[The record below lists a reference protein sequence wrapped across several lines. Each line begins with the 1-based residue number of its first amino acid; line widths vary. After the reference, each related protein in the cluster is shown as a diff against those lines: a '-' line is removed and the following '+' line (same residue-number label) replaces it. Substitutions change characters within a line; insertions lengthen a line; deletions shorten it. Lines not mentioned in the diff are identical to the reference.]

1 MNALPSLAAGVPL
14 PGARSTHATRRA
26 ALAELAAA
34 GWPNRKREAWRYT
47 DLEPLAS
54 AALDLVAPPAAG
66 DRVGAAARAL
76 DDIVGVEHDRALV
89 LLDGQRVLGLGAAGL
104 AELEVVDPESRWSAF
119 ADAFAGAPAA
129 ARYPLAALNT
139 AFTQHGL
146 WLRVPAG
153 TIIERPV
160 HLVILSSGRP
170 GLAAQPR
177 IVVDVEPG
185 ARITLIQHFVDAAG
199 TRGWTNAVTQL
210 RQARGSSVELYRAQR
225 HDTSCTHTSL
235 LTARMAADAQLNAF
249 YLELGGGLV
258 RNDVEI
264 SLAEPGARVELN
276 GVFLA
281 GSGQHID
288 THTIIDHAAR
298 ETHSVERFRGIIGEH
313 GRGVF
318 NGKVIVRPNSQ
329 RIEATQSS
337 DNLLLGEHAE
347 IDTKPE
353 LEIYANDVK
362 CSHGATV
369 GELDADQLFYLRS
382 RGLGDAESRELLTT
396 AFATVVLDRIRTTPE
411 RNRALDLV
419 AERLRTLGRG

>member
-1 MNALPSLAAGVPL
+1 MSALPSLAAGVPL
-14 PGARSTHATRRA
+14 PGEGSTHAARRA
-26 ALAELAAA
+26 ALAALAAA
-34 GWPNRKREAWRYT
+34 GWPSRKREAWRYT

-54 AALDLVAPPAAG
+54 AVLDLVAPPATG
-66 DRVGAAARAL
+66 DGVGAAGRLL
-76 DDIVGVEHDRALV
+76 DDIVGVERDRVLV
-89 LLDGQRVLGLGAAGL
+89 LLDGQRVPGLGATTL
-104 AELEVVDPESRWSAF
+104 AELEVADPESRWSAF
-119 ADAFAGAPAA
+119 ADGFAGAPAA

-146 WLRVPAG
+146 WLRVPAD
-153 TIIERPV
+153 TLVEKPV
-160 HLVILSSGRP
+160 HLVVLSSGRP

-199 TRGWTNAVTQL
+199 TRGWTNGVTQI
-210 RQARGSSVELYRAQR
+210 RQARGSSVEFYRVQR
-225 HDTSCTHTSL
+225 HDTACTHTSL
-235 LTARMAADAQLNAF
+235 LTAGIAADADLNVF

-264 SLAEPGARVELN
+264 SLAEPGARVELS
-276 GVFLA
+276 GLFLA

-298 ETHSVERFRGIIGEH
+298 ETHSTEHFRGIIGER

-318 NGKVIVRPNSQ
+318 NGKVIVRPNAQ
-329 RIEATQSS
+329 RIEATQNS

-369 GELDADQLFYLRS
+369 GELDTDHLFYLRS
-382 RGLGDAESRELLTT
+382 RGLSDTEARELLTT
-396 AFATVVLDRIRTTPE
+396 AFAAVVLDRIRTPPE
-411 RNRALDLV
+411 RTRARDLV
-419 AERLRTLGRG
+419 AERLGTLGRG